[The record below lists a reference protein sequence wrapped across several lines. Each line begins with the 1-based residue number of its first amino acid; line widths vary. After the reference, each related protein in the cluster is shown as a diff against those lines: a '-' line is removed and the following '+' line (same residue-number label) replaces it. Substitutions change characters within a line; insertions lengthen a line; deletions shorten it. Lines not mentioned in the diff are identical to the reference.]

1 MAKSNRDTLYVVL
14 RKHGILNTEKSV
26 HCIDVCRTLERAEE
40 LREAYQFDYDERGIT
55 GFKFIVQ
62 PASYVDE

>member
-1 MAKSNRDTLYVVL
+1 MAKQNRDTLYVVL
-14 RKHGILNTEKSV
+14 RKHGLLNNERSV

-40 LREAYQFDYDERGIT
+40 LREAYQFDYDERNIT